1 MTIRSS
7 RAPLH
12 ATTAGRLAAV
22 GVLTTA
28 LAAVPLAGA
37 SAAVHRQSS
46 RSGSAA
52 SAARAA
58 AVVSAPTGWLRI
70 AHLAPGV
77 PAMDIYLTPSSGRR
91 IVLRHAGY
99 GTFTNYQ
106 TLKPGMYALVLR
118 PAGSSATTAPV
129 ATYQVTIKAGTAS
142 TVAAIGSPGHVS
154 TELFDDA
161 LVRPPTGSARVRLI
175 QGAPAAASVTV
186 SAVDGPLLAQDVPY
200 GAVTGYA
207 NVPQG
212 RWTLKVTE
220 DGKSVA
226 TQVDVASGG
235 VYSLVVVE
243 EPNGGLT
250 LDTGV
255 DVSGKPVQAMGMG
268 SKPVSMAVKTDAADS
283 KTVPAGSVNTGE
295 GGTAP
300 LGDGPGGATGAAGP
314 GSTTGTALVGAL
326 GVGLAVV
333 ALRRRRATARR

>member
-1 MTIRSS
+1 MITRTSTVTVHRT
-7 RAPLH
+7 RA
-12 ATTAGRLAAV
+12 ARLAAI
-22 GVLTTA
+22 GVVATVF
-28 LAAVPLAGA
+28 AAVPLASA
-37 SAAVHRQSS
+37 SAAGLPQSV
-46 RSGSAA
+46 RPGSAA
-52 SAARAA
+52 GAVRAG

-77 PAMDIYLTPSSGRR
+77 PAMDVYLTPADGTRQ
-91 IVLRHAGY
+91 IVLHRAGY

-106 TLKPGMYALVLR
+106 TLQPGTYALALR
-118 PAGSSATTAPV
+118 PAGSSAMSAPI
-129 ATYQVTIKAGTAS
+129 ASYQVTVKAGTAY

-154 TELFDDA
+154 TELFNDA
-161 LVRPPTGSARVRLI
+161 LVRPPAGSARVRLI

-186 SAVDGPLLAQDVPY
+186 SAVGGPLLAENVPY

-235 VYSLVVVE
+235 VYSLVVVQGR
-243 EPNGGLT
+243 NGSLT

-255 DVSGKPVQAMGMG
+255 DVSGKPTQAVGKG
-268 SKPVSMAVKTDAADS
+268 SKPVSMSVKMDAADS
-283 KTVPAGSVNTGE
+283 RTAPVGSVNTGE

-300 LGDGPGGATGAAGP
+300 LAVGLGSARPGA
-314 GSTTGTALVGAL
+314 GTALTGV
-326 GVGLAVV
+326 VGLGLAAV
-333 ALRRRRATARR
+333 ALRRRRATMGR